1 MARRIIHFSVG
12 SYTEERYLLLRIAER
27 GGFPFGIENEM
38 EFCGRDPFEGF
49 GMARTAAKVY
59 AGLLWL
65 GGSQDTIPFVAEIG
79 PYAGHVVGRQSR
91 DTKQGWRIDVSRVAG
106 EFHINWWD
114 RRQDTSPKGDYD
126 RSKHLYGANFVTG
139 GTQQL
144 FWELE
149 SHFPGQMG

>member
-1 MARRIIHFSVG
+1 MARRTIHHSVG
-12 SYTEERYLLLRIAER
+12 SYTEDRFIVLRIAER
-27 GGFPFGIENEM
+27 GSFAYGIENEM
-38 EFCGRDPFEGF
+38 EFCGRDHFEGF
-49 GMARTAAKVY
+49 GMARTAAKIY

-65 GGSQDTIPFVAEIG
+65 GGSRTTIPFVAELG

-91 DTKQGWRIDVSRVAG
+91 DTKQGWRIDVSRRG

-114 RRQDTSPKGDYD
+114 RRLDTSPQGDHD
-126 RSKHLYGANFVTG
+126 RSKHLYGANFIAG

-149 SHFPGQMG
+149 SHFPGRVG